1 MSSGRGSSFTDLRL
15 SCSFCLQPGYN
26 RLRSRLEKRL
36 PLLGS
41 PTLPTTGDRAIDAAL
56 GVLQT
61 EAEREKVVEAEKED
75 HYEMAHG
82 INASSTDQHGNLVD
96 ADKPQAPVENALKID
111 DALKILV
118 HNATREFGFAPPRRV
133 RRRPPSSLDEERTR
147 RRGGEVQ
154 LLQAKN
160 PRRKVL

>member
-15 SCSFCLQPGYN
+15 SCSFRLQPRYN

-41 PTLPTTGDRAIDAAL
+41 PTLPTIDDPAIDAVL

-61 EAEREKVVEAEKED
+61 EAEKED

-82 INASSTDQHGNLVD
+82 INASSTDQHENLVD
-96 ADKPQAPVENALKID
+96 ADKP
-111 DALKILV
+111 
-118 HNATREFGFAPPRRV
+118 
-133 RRRPPSSLDEERTR
+133 
-147 RRGGEVQ
+147 
-154 LLQAKN
+154 
-160 PRRKVL
+160 